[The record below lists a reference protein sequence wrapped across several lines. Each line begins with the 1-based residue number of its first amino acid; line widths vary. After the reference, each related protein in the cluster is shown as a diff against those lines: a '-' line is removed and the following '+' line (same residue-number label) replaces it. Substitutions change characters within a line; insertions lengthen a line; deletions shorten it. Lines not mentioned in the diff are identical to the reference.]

1 MPHGFTEKE
10 WAKAWR
16 YEQFEN
22 KVKSTGAKNV
32 LINNG
37 PQHYN
42 NVWKEKEQQQRQQE
56 AERKRQSQARQAER
70 DRQARI
76 KQQQE
81 LKRQQE
87 ELQREERARRWKQA
101 QEETSK
107 AKEKLDYG

>member
-22 KVKSTGAKNV
+22 KVKATGAKNV

-42 NVWKEKEQQQRQQE
+42 KNCSAKKEREDGNRHRKTQQ
-56 AERKRQSQARQAER
+56 ERKRS
-70 DRQARI
+70 
-76 KQQQE
+76 
-81 LKRQQE
+81 
-87 ELQREERARRWKQA
+87 
-101 QEETSK
+101 
-107 AKEKLDYG
+107 